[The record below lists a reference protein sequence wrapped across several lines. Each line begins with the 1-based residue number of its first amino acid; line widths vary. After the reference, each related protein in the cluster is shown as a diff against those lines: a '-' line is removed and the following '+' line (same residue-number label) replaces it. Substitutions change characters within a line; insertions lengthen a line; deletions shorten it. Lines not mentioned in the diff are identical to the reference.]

1 MASGTFNGSSTSM
14 MAIYTRKG
22 DKGETSLYETFSSK
36 RKRVSKSSL
45 RMESLGGIDELNS
58 YLGICISYSENHEFK
73 KILTEVQKDLLTTGS
88 IIGGSKLSFS
98 NLRTKKLEKI
108 CWWRSIAWESVMPE
122 SISDANSDMASF
134 KIGFLVCRYKFFSES
149 PRGIFASSKVANW
162 RGKIIIS
169 DGRTRFSKFKNWS
182 YHFGASAKSKL
193 KIKSSWLFK
202 IADADSRLADSM
214 NPVCSSPCWVLAV

>member
-108 CWWRSIAWESVMPE
+108 IDRLEARLPP
-122 SISDANSDMASF
+122 
-134 KIGFLVCRYKFFSES
+134 L
-149 PRGIFASSKVANW
+149 
-162 RGKIIIS
+162 
-169 DGRTRFSKFKNWS
+169 KN
-182 YHFGASAKSKL
+182 FVFPGG
-193 KIKSSWLFK
+193 
-202 IADADSRLADSM
+202 SRLAAKLQYARSLARNAERKVVALNKKEKVRPQVLKYLNRLSDFLFMLARKM
-214 NPVCSSPCWVLAV
+214 NQEMGVNEKIWVGKRT